1 VGTEA
6 CTISKVIFFEKEYT
20 FTNTQLRK
28 KVNIY
33 LAPPLGHWKGARASE
48 GHCILSFISF
58 TVNSPP
64 PPHAGNKTVTKEDS
78 NTISIPY
85 LKKLKFS
92 GSYVKLVKNLV
103 VYLHQP

>member
-1 VGTEA
+1 
-6 CTISKVIFFEKEYT
+6 
-20 FTNTQLRK
+20 
-28 KVNIY
+28 
-33 LAPPLGHWKGARASE
+33 
-48 GHCILSFISF
+48 
-58 TVNSPP
+58 
-64 PPHAGNKTVTKEDS
+64 VTKEDS